1 MYIYNNFLIKVK
13 FRYFEIK
20 WDCFL
25 LIFFIIDFDYF
36 CRLVIV
42 GLINFN
48 MKFVNFED
56 ENMLDVLGFDV
67 RVLKVIRTFVLGE
80 Y

>member
-1 MYIYNNFLIKVK
+1 
-13 FRYFEIK
+13 
-20 WDCFL
+20 
-25 LIFFIIDFDYF
+25 
-36 CRLVIV
+36 
-42 GLINFN
+42 

-56 ENMLDVLGFDV
+56 ENMLDILGFDV